1 MLLELDFGLK
11 IWELSVQA
19 TQNTFLIILWN

>member
-19 TQNTFLIILWN
+19 NQNTFLIIL

>member
-19 TQNTFLIILWN
+19 TQNTFLIIL